1 MAQERYG
8 DAFQVAMKD
17 LHKTDD
23 LRVLDFNGERALR
36 LFRLEEF
43 GAPVMF
49 ERKNSRF
56 WLIFV
61 DLNQRACASHGTCI
75 NAKLDK
81 VLDSPKRYFLS
92 LIRHRVHQYSVVE
105 SPLGRRVYN
114 SSATK
119 PPGNYGADLRL

>member
-49 ERKNSRF
+49 ERRRF
-56 WLIFV
+56 SIL
-61 DLNQRACASHGTCI
+61 A
-75 NAKLDK
+75 
-81 VLDSPKRYFLS
+81 YFC
-92 LIRHRVHQYSVVE
+92 
-105 SPLGRRVYN
+105 
-114 SSATK
+114 
-119 PPGNYGADLRL
+119 

>member
-49 ERKNSRF
+49 ERKEFSI
-56 WLIFV
+56 L
-61 DLNQRACASHGTCI
+61 A
-75 NAKLDK
+75 
-81 VLDSPKRYFLS
+81 YFC
-92 LIRHRVHQYSVVE
+92 
-105 SPLGRRVYN
+105 
-114 SSATK
+114 
-119 PPGNYGADLRL
+119 

>member
-49 ERKNSRF
+49 ERKEFSIF
-56 WLIFV
+56 GLFLLI
-61 DLNQRACASHGTCI
+61 
-75 NAKLDK
+75 
-81 VLDSPKRYFLS
+81 
-92 LIRHRVHQYSVVE
+92 
-105 SPLGRRVYN
+105 
-114 SSATK
+114 
-119 PPGNYGADLRL
+119 

>member
-49 ERKNSRF
+49 ERKRFRF

-61 DLNQRACASHGTCI
+61 DLN
-75 NAKLDK
+75 
-81 VLDSPKRYFLS
+81 
-92 LIRHRVHQYSVVE
+92 
-105 SPLGRRVYN
+105 
-114 SSATK
+114 
-119 PPGNYGADLRL
+119 